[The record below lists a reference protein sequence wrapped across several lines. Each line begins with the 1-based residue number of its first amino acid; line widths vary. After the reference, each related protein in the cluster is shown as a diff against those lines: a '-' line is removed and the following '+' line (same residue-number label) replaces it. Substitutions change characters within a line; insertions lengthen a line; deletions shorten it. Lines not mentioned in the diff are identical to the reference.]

1 MGLNG
6 AVADASSLSDC
17 LVAILQGK
25 ASDDILD
32 KYSEIRLQKFK
43 TVVDPQSQGM
53 MKMIFSNPN
62 SIVPNHPAYKFSQLL
77 AADPE
82 KAKTMGP
89 VGEVAFLI

>member
-6 AVADASSLSDC
+6 AVADAGSLSDC
-17 LVAILQGK
+17 LVAILHGK
-25 ASDDILD
+25 ANDSILD

-53 MKMIFSNPN
+53 MKLIFSNPE
-62 SIVPNHPAYKFSQLL
+62 SVVPNHPAYKFSQLL

-89 VGEVAFLI
+89 VSAFTILC